1 MAYIDT
7 KTYKLTLYSI
17 GNGFQYNKSETEA
30 YNIASAIIKDKL
42 YAVEIEKI
50 LVERTDPFSYT
61 SFKEKI
67 TGISIPA
74 FVKTYTVNRSDPK
87 YDLPA
92 KPIFAIIEDNQ
103 KDKTLSLEEAT
114 DEEIDAYLKEHPDK
128 DSYTRS
134 LEVIFEAAEARFNP
148 DKEMPKAKKKLFSF
162 IKK

>member
-17 GNGFQYNKSETEA
+17 GNGFQYDKSELEA
-30 YNIASAIIKDKL
+30 YNIASAIINGK
-42 YAVEIEKI
+42 YVVELEKI

-61 SFKEKI
+61 TFKEKV

-87 YDLPA
+87 YDFPN

-103 KDKTLSLEEAT
+103 KEKTLSLEEAT
-114 DEEIDAYLKEHPDK
+114 DEEVDAYLKEHSDK

-134 LEVIFEAAEARFNP
+134 LDVIFEAAEARFNP
-148 DKEMPKAKKKLFSF
+148 DKEISKTKKKLFSF
-162 IKK
+162 RKK

>member
-1 MAYIDT
+1 MSYIDT

-17 GNGFQYNKSETEA
+17 GNGFQYNKGESEA
-30 YNIASAIIKDKL
+30 YNIASAIINDK

-50 LVERTDPFSYT
+50 LLERTDPFSYT

-74 FVKTYTVNRSDPK
+74 FVRTYTVNKSEPK
-87 YDLPA
+87 YDFPN
-92 KPIFAIIEDNQ
+92 KPIFVMIDDNQ
-103 KDKTLSLEEAT
+103 KEKTLTLEEAT
-114 DEEIDAYLKEHPDK
+114 DEEIDAYLKEHSDK
-128 DSYTRS
+128 DSYARN

-148 DKEMPKAKKKLFSF
+148 DKEMPKTKKRLFSF